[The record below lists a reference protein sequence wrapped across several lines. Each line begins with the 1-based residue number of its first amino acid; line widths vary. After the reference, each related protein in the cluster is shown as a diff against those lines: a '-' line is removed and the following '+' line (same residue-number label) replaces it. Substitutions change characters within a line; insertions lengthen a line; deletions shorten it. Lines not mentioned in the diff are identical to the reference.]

1 MCFVPL
7 IEDGIAANRLTPAIR
22 RNVLCIASMNKLTL
36 SWFAATGRPA
46 KMAWSVL
53 SGMLVAIIT
62 NAMPMLRRK
71 PVVIIVA
78 EIPAAIPRRAT
89 GEAFM
94 IELMF
99 GATNIPPPM
108 PARIMGS
115 TRIV

>member
-1 MCFVPL
+1 MRLLPL
-7 IEDGIAANRLTPAIR
+7 IEDGMAANRLIPAIR

-36 SWFAATGRPA
+36 SWFAPTGRPA

-53 SGMLVAIIT
+53 RGMLVAMIT

-78 EIPAAIPRRAT
+78 EIPAAMPRLAA

-94 IELMF
+94 IELML

-108 PARIMGS
+108 PASIIGS
-115 TRIV
+115 TRMV